1 MASLLGTLL
10 EILRI
15 LRSSAKTHIRRFPRS
30 CWGLLL
36 AYLGRKLSEWWC
48 SCPSKQGTHRNPK
61 PANPS
66 FPGGRGGS
74 CLVSCS
80 STRGCA
86 ARVAASTVPVSAGA
100 ANRQSREGA
109 GSQPETALP
118 SSPIPATLSV
128 DPPWVP
134 SPNLNPR
141 SHWVG
146 ERSPTNHSSGN
157 LSVQSAGD
165 SLSMISISRTSLPA
179 PVQNDRPS
187 QDPRE
192 TYGQFEPGP
201 GASRSRGRS
210 SRSPSPK
217 PSLNTAQPH
226 YFDIAPTGMH
236 IHAHADRGI
245 SPTISPQISMDFP
258 SPSSRTREQLS
269 PPTIRRGTQST
280 TSIGWDIQNP
290 STESLPNTPL
300 ISAREFTEALMT
312 VGTSAHSPHISLADR
327 SETHSHT
334 ASSAPSDHIILQVPE
349 GRVVQLINSDQ
360 LPRYAKGT
368 TVQVDYFFIATQS

>member
-1 MASLLGTLL
+1 VLS
-10 EILRI
+10 
-15 LRSSAKTHIRRFPRS
+15 
-30 CWGLLL
+30 
-36 AYLGRKLSEWWC
+36 AYLSRKLSEWWR
-48 SCPSKQGTHRNPK
+48 SWLKKLGTHRNPK

-80 STRGCA
+80 SARGCA

-100 ANRQSREGA
+100 ANRQSREDA
-109 GSQPETALP
+109 ESQPETALP
-118 SSPIPATLSV
+118 SSPIPVTLSV

-146 ERSPTNHSSGN
+146 ERSPTNHSSEN
-157 LSVQSAGD
+157 LSVQSASD
-165 SLSMISISRTSLPA
+165 SLSMISISRTPLPA

-187 QDPRE
+187 QDPRA
-192 TYGQFEPGP
+192 TYSQFGPGP

-217 PSLNTAQPH
+217 PSLNTAQRH
-226 YFDIAPTGMH
+226 YFDIVSTGMQ

-245 SPTISPQISMDFP
+245 SPTISPQISTDFP

-269 PPTIRRGTQST
+269 PPAIRRGAQST

-290 STESLPNTPL
+290 STESLPNTSL
-300 ISAREFTEALMT
+300 INAREFTEALTT
-312 VGTSAHSPHISLADR
+312 VETSTHSPRISLADR
-327 SETHSHT
+327 SETASQHSHT
-334 ASSAPSDHIILQVPE
+334 ASSAPSDHFILPE
-349 GRVVQLINSDQ
+349 GRILQLINSNQ
-360 LPRYAKGT
+360 IPRYAKNI